1 MSIAAPVF
9 AARYISAICVA
20 AILYDHAL
28 TLRGEICHIWLN
40 SAAGIGNRIGFLVNR
55 YMSESIIIYVAY
67 MDSGES
73 RGITDQLQ
81 CIRLDIH
88 HRLHSI
94 RSGIPLFIIVVRI
107 YTLWDRRQQIKWIL
121 GIAFGVAISIS
132 FSFSVLSAQQIQSFV
147 EYNTGIHMSFFQ
159 QQPQTGFDLFIIIM
173 TVINALDRPY
183 QKQAEVMTSLQHDGA
198 RMFVCL
204 FLLRLTSL
212 IMSIVGDS
220 KYFYVTLII
229 GWAMCSIVNSRIQL
243 RIEGLRFIRFTGV
256 SDTSTFELYSL

>member
-73 RGITDQLQ
+73 RGITDQHNLELQ

-94 RSGIPLFIIVVRI
+94 RSVIIVVRI

-147 EYNTGIHMSFFQ
+147 EYNTGIHMCVFLKKPWALKFALAAL
-159 QQPQTGFDLFIIIM
+159 TGFDLFIIIM

-220 KYFYVTLII
+220 KYFYVTL
-229 GWAMCSIVNSRIQL
+229 MSV
-243 RIEGLRFIRFTGV
+243 FV
-256 SDTSTFELYSL
+256 SFALPWTT